1 MSGRISNQPNVVNLE
16 TKKANNNTRTTRDQT
31 QKQTTLQNNYKQ
43 KDDGNNNNLKEK
55 YNFLEHKFDSSSEDW
70 VDLLSLNP
78 STFLNDTPL
87 PTKFEQVAS
96 LEDFFTKSDQKKAV
110 PKGKEIP
117 KPIGWES
124 GWVPYVESKHQ
135 KMRRQSF
142 SNDSIF
148 YSRRMNEG
156 NRTNRMY
163 QSNLQIENSQAK
175 EKKTDFS
182 GSIYKAPKKNVY
194 PKKFVKTRSNTE
206 PRKRTQNGFNL
217 AEILDLKD
225 DDDDNFNNN
234 NYSHY
239 NNYHHNDT
247 ILRNKERPIENFES
261 KMKQIYSKKQLS
273 AIRILRTG
281 SRSSMNLK
289 ELVNY
294 DYEGIS
300 NNSSHINNSDSN
312 DEDNDSSKII
322 NDQLLKLQA
331 LLGNKYNGLGKNIEN
346 LRRNELRGKN
356 TQKTRLSKP
365 SHLTVSS
372 NTRSISSQL
381 EGYAN
386 EHFTQ
391 GRKGGRRLRRKNA
404 PHKFKRKLTY
414 SSHQLQSSI
423 LKLAKAKHNRIAVET
438 FKKLLF
444 YMGEPKSIK
453 KFEKRNKRFRSKKP
467 VRELAQVEAIKS
479 ILEIGINNVELR
491 DEIYVQICKQ
501 TTNNPNPNSNLKA
514 WGAMCLAAQTFP
526 PSKMLAGYLA
536 ILYNYYLENS
546 KDHLIQFAQYCKEKV
561 SLTSEKSSGFMLPSD
576 RMITRIFAV
585 PFDPTVFSV
594 TLEHCME
601 VQKRWYPNEIIPHVL
616 TFLIHK
622 IKNSKDF
629 LKEGLFRI
637 PGNAKKINELK
648 ELLDSGVYDIDD
660 PEIDNAFCYASTL
673 KSWLR
678 DLKEPLVPFSFVNSI
693 LRCSTEE
700 QMLEIIQK
708 IPQLQKYTLAYLV
721 HFVKEMMDPEIVK
734 NTKMDKQSLVLMF
747 APNIVRTKEQSLT
760 IVVQINAKRNLFL
773 TSLLNKWEIGDII
786 NKISFSLKK
795 SEK

>member
-1 MSGRISNQPNVVNLE
+1 
-16 TKKANNNTRTTRDQT
+16 
-31 QKQTTLQNNYKQ
+31 
-43 KDDGNNNNLKEK
+43 
-55 YNFLEHKFDSSSEDW
+55 
-70 VDLLSLNP
+70 
-78 STFLNDTPL
+78 
-87 PTKFEQVAS
+87 
-96 LEDFFTKSDQKKAV
+96 
-110 PKGKEIP
+110 
-117 KPIGWES
+117 
-124 GWVPYVESKHQ
+124 
-135 KMRRQSF
+135 
-142 SNDSIF
+142 
-148 YSRRMNEG
+148 
-156 NRTNRMY
+156 
-163 QSNLQIENSQAK
+163 
-175 EKKTDFS
+175 
-182 GSIYKAPKKNVY
+182 
-194 PKKFVKTRSNTE
+194 
-206 PRKRTQNGFNL
+206 
-217 AEILDLKD
+217 
-225 DDDDNFNNN
+225 
-234 NYSHY
+234 
-239 NNYHHNDT
+239 
-247 ILRNKERPIENFES
+247 
-261 KMKQIYSKKQLS
+261 
-273 AIRILRTG
+273 
-281 SRSSMNLK
+281 MNLK
-289 ELVNY
+289 GLVNY
-294 DYEGIS
+294 DYEGIP
-300 NNSSHINNSDSN
+300 NNSSHINNNDGN
-312 DEDNDSSKII
+312 DEDNDSRKII

-331 LLGNKYNGLGKNIEN
+331 LLGKKYNGLGKNIEN

-365 SHLTVSS
+365 SNLTVSGNS
-372 NTRSISSQL
+372 RSISSQL
-381 EGYAN
+381 DEYAN
-386 EHFTQ
+386 NHFTE
-391 GRKGGRRLRRKNA
+391 GRKGGRRLRRKNS

-414 SSHQLQSSI
+414 SSNQLQSSI
-423 LKLAKAKHNRIAVET
+423 LKLSMAKHKRLAAET

-453 KFEKRNKRFRSKKP
+453 KFEKRNRRFRSKNS

-561 SLTSEKSSGFMLPSD
+561 SLTSEKRSGFMLPSD

-585 PFDPTVFSV
+585 PHDPTVFSV

-601 VQKRWYPNEIIPHVL
+601 VQKRLYPNEIIPHVL

-648 ELLDSGVYDIDD
+648 ELLDSGVYYIDD
-660 PEIDNAFCYASTL
+660 QEIDNAFCYASTL

-678 DLKEPLVPFSFVNSI
+678 DLKEPLIPLSFVSSI

-700 QMLEIIQK
+700 QMLEIIEK
-708 IPQLQKYTLAYLV
+708 VPQLQKYTLAYLV
-721 HFVKEMMDPEIVK
+721 HCIKEMMHPEIVN

-773 TSLLNKWEIGDII
+773 TSLLNKWDIGEII